1 MERRLTRFSG
11 WGYAAL
17 ALLLAALSLVMFP
30 APAEPAALT
39 ATTTPTVAASGTPTA
54 TPTRGT
60 AQPASGGVKRVTD
73 DFEDPSS
80 GWPRLEFD
88 NYFVGYHEPTYYHVQ
103 VSAPGDNVVAPYPK
117 LKFADLWIEATAF
130 ADAANTA
137 PQGDFRYGI
146 ALRRTGKQFYA
157 FAISPRSQSW
167 YVLKSSATRLDVL
180 AQGKTGPVPGAGGE
194 NKLRAEARGPAL
206 TFLLDGKVVSQ
217 LQDAAYASG
226 EAGFYVE
233 TLDAPRVHVHFDTI
247 TIEGSDTPWAAMT
260 DDFEDPSSGW
270 PQLEFGN
277 YFVGYHEPTYYHV
290 QVSAPGDNVVAPY
303 PKRTFGNLA
312 IEATAFA
319 DAANTAPQGDFRYGI
334 ALRRTGKQFYA
345 FAISPR
351 SQNWYVLK
359 SSATRLEVLAQGKTG
374 PVPGAGGENKLRAEA
389 RGPALTFLLDGKVV
403 SQLQDA
409 AYASGEAGFYV
420 ETLDAP
426 RVHVHFDTIRIE
438 PVQAVAPSAT
448 ATPPAAAA
456 AGSCRV
462 LSWALNIRRGPGTQF
477 VPDTALVRGAVLEP
491 LERTADGQWV
501 RVRIPETGQV
511 GWVSRGFI
519 ACTVDPGKLPV
530 YVF

>member
-1 MERRLTRFSG
+1 MQEGEMERRLTRFSV
-11 WGYAAL
+11 WGYAGL

-30 APAEPAALT
+30 APAEPAALA

-60 AQPASGGVKRVTD
+60 AQAASGGVKRVTD

-80 GWPRLEFD
+80 GWPQLEFD

-117 LKFADLWIEATAF
+117 LKFADLSIEATAF

-157 FAISPRSQSW
+157 FAISPRSQS
-167 YVLKSSATRLDVL
+167 
-180 AQGKTGPVPGAGGE
+180 
-194 NKLRAEARGPAL
+194 
-206 TFLLDGKVVSQ
+206 
-217 LQDAAYASG
+217 
-226 EAGFYVE
+226 
-233 TLDAPRVHVHFDTI
+233 
-247 TIEGSDTPWAAMT
+247 
-260 DDFEDPSSGW
+260 
-270 PQLEFGN
+270 
-277 YFVGYHEPTYYHV
+277 
-290 QVSAPGDNVVAPY
+290 
-303 PKRTFGNLA
+303 
-312 IEATAFA
+312 
-319 DAANTAPQGDFRYGI
+319 
-334 ALRRTGKQFYA
+334 
-345 FAISPR
+345 
-351 SQNWYVLK
+351 WYVLK

-438 PVQAVAPSAT
+438 PVLTAAAAAAAS
-448 ATPPAAAA
+448 ATPPASA

-462 LSWALNIRRGPGTQF
+462 ISWALNIRRGPGTQF
-477 VPDTALVRGAVLEP
+477 VPDTALVRGALLEP
-491 LERTADGQWV
+491 LDRTVDGQWV
-501 RVRIPETGQV
+501 RVRIPATGQV

-519 ACTVDPGKLPV
+519 ACTVDPNKLPV